1 MRLSLTSQP
10 AQRWMGSKVSDACSE
25 TPHKTYSHSF
35 SVPEI
40 SGMINICGIPVE
52 TAVKLQRP
60 YSIPHAKIHRQP
72 WPFCASA
79 ANGTLS
85 SRVSKLKDQRGFVGI
100 KLLWRTLY
108 LPLSRSLSRLLSVT
122 VCPRLSF
129 MKVKLKNSWWGGGGQ
144 GREKGEKQSRGE
156 TQREQVKSSSELNNK
171 WQKMRGILSARIK
184 REKGFH
190 SLVNIAH
197 SRGGEAVYSISKAS
211 VSVYVCLCVWL
222 GNREVTK
229 ALQRQW
235 WLKS

>member
-85 SRVSKLKDQRGFVGI
+85 SGVSKLKDQRGFVGI

-129 MKVKLKNSWWGGGGQ
+129 MKVKLKNSWWGGNKEER
-144 GREKGEKQSRGE
+144 REKNKAGVKHSENKWRAALSWTTNGKKWEASSLRESRG
-156 TQREQVKSSSELNNK
+156 R
-171 WQKMRGILSARIK
+171 
-184 REKGFH
+184 
-190 SLVNIAH
+190 
-197 SRGGEAVYSISKAS
+197 KAF
-211 VSVYVCLCVWL
+211 
-222 GNREVTK
+222 TH
-229 ALQRQW
+229 
-235 WLKS
+235 

>member
-100 KLLWRTLY
+100 KLLWRTLH

-129 MKVKLKNSWWGGGGQ
+129 MKVKLKNSWWGGGETRKREGRKTKQGWNTARTSEEQLWAEQQMAKNERHPLCENQEGERLSLISQHSSQQ
-144 GREKGEKQSRGE
+144 GRG
-156 TQREQVKSSSELNNK
+156 SSL
-171 WQKMRGILSARIK
+171 
-184 REKGFH
+184 FH
-190 SLVNIAH
+190 
-197 SRGGEAVYSISKAS
+197 
-211 VSVYVCLCVWL
+211 
-222 GNREVTK
+222 
-229 ALQRQW
+229 Q
-235 WLKS
+235 

>member
-108 LPLSRSLSRLLSVT
+108 LSLSLPQQAASVT
-122 VCPRLSF
+122 VCPCLSF
-129 MKVKLKNSWWGGGGQ
+129 MKVKLKNSWWGKQ
-144 GREKGEKQSRGE
+144 GREKGGKIKAG
-156 TQREQVKSSSELNNK
+156 VKHSENK
-171 WQKMRGILSARIK
+171 WRAALSCSFEQQMAKNEMHPLCENQEGERLSLISQHSSQQGRGSSL
-184 REKGFH
+184 FH
-190 SLVNIAH
+190 
-197 SRGGEAVYSISKAS
+197 
-211 VSVYVCLCVWL
+211 
-222 GNREVTK
+222 
-229 ALQRQW
+229 Q
-235 WLKS
+235 